1 MCVKEMVMINVGDVF
16 INTQH
21 PKMLR
26 VLSYTGEGFEQ
37 ECYCIVEYKG
47 ECWNESNTAYF
58 IEKYYTKLES
68 YNE

>member
-1 MCVKEMVMINVGDVF
+1 METVMIDVGDVF
-16 INTQH
+16 MNIQH

-37 ECYCIVEYKG
+37 ECYCIAEYKG

-68 YNE
+68 L

>member
-1 MCVKEMVMINVGDVF
+1 MELAMNDVGDVF
-16 INTQH
+16 ISKESNT
-21 PKMLR
+21 MLR

-58 IEKYYTKLES
+58 IEKYYTKLERL
-68 YNE
+68 